1 MVKVN
6 VHDFAGGLGRGS
18 GDGVHISLDSDG
30 GRRGDKNDRREEA
43 AGCWRLHC
51 WGACVRVWSVLQV
64 RPHPTACSVPVSQ
77 KYGKNG
83 GYEHQPLPLS
93 LINLSFCEIQ
103 WFDIRGIIQR
113 YDWLKITN
121 CLELRQKTAIYLQSQ
136 RRVTLRSSNHGI
148 LPNDI
153 LIKCV

>member
-1 MVKVN
+1 
-6 VHDFAGGLGRGS
+6 
-18 GDGVHISLDSDG
+18 
-30 GRRGDKNDRREEA
+30 
-43 AGCWRLHC
+43 
-51 WGACVRVWSVLQV
+51 VRVWSVLQV

-77 KYGKNG
+77 KYGQNGGSYG
-83 GYEHQPLPLS
+83 GYEHPPLRS
-93 LINLSFCEIQ
+93 LNLSFCEIQ